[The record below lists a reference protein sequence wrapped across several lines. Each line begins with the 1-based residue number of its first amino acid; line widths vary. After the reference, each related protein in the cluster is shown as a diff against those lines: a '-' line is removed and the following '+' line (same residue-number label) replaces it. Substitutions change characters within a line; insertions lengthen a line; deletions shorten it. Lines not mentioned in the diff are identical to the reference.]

1 MNGVKLGLRVALFFT
16 LGFIAFT
23 SCNQE
28 PKPEKKTEQIKPATE
43 AKDTVDRRRFPNK
56 RSELA
61 ILMRNLI
68 EELNAN
74 KQKVAN
80 EEPIDVKWTE
90 KYKTILTATP
100 TDADDSGP
108 LFHGF
113 GTKFLTDLKAFEEA
127 EESNRIEVYNAM
139 VQSCIDC
146 HKEHCQ
152 GPIPAIKK
160 LKI

>member
-1 MNGVKLGLRVALFFT
+1 MIMNRFIIL
-16 LGFIAFT
+16 IAFSALIFGACNTQT
-23 SCNQE
+23 SA
-28 PKPEKKTEQIKPATE
+28 PKSTTKVKKDSVPESLKAKKDPK
-43 AKDTVDRRRFPNK
+43 RFPNK

-68 EELNAN
+68 DELNAN

-80 EEPIDVKWTE
+80 GEAIDVKWTE

-100 TDADDSGP
+100 TDEDDSGP

-113 GTKFLTDLKAFEEA
+113 GTKFLADLKAFEEA
-127 EESNRIEVYNAM
+127 ESKDRIELYNAM
-139 VQSCIDC
+139 VQSCVDC
-146 HKEHCQ
+146 HKKHCQ

-160 LKI
+160 LRI